1 MPIIDNPKPHVI
13 PEGQNA
19 TPLEVVGATAS
30 DKLIIIMVG
39 LPGAGKTFVSK
50 RICRYISFF
59 HDIPS
64 QIFNVGDYRR
74 QLCGVKLPAS
84 FYDPNNTQGLAS
96 RHKACDAALDDL
108 VEFMKMDGVRLAVYD
123 ASNST
128 RENRRRIVERLEREN
143 IGVKKLFVETIVD
156 DKTMLEENIR
166 TVKLSTP
173 DYKGVDPDQALKDF
187 MERRRNYSKGYTSVQ
202 DDEGSYVRIINY
214 KKFEIL
220 NVRGYLP
227 LKVSEEEQTR
237 TKKRVIKKEYDR

>member
-1 MPIIDNPKPHVI
+1 M
-13 PEGQNA
+13 
-19 TPLEVVGATAS
+19 
-30 DKLIIIMVG
+30 
-39 LPGAGKTFVSK
+39 
-50 RICRYISFF
+50 
-59 HDIPS
+59 
-64 QIFNVGDYRR
+64 
-74 QLCGVKLPAS
+74 KLPAS

-227 LKVSEEEQTR
+227 LKVSE
-237 TKKRVIKKEYDR
+237 KE